1 MDEASEADA
10 KRFGRNLFLA
20 RRRRGYSQ
28 ARLATR
34 AALSVDGV
42 QKIELG
48 KRSPRLATILALA
61 DALGVA
67 PCELLKGLRP

>member
-1 MDEASEADA
+1 MTREDRDA
-10 KRFGRNLFLA
+10 KLFGRNLFLI

-28 ARLATR
+28 AELAVR
-34 AALSVDGV
+34 SAISLDGV
-42 QKIELG
+42 GKIELG

-61 DALGVA
+61 DGLGVD